1 MDNILKNITVLRNDM
16 KSKQWIITAFDF
28 TYNNISYIVIF
39 ECLDKSIEKNKYYI
53 SQLTFINTENNNKL
67 VTLANSIRFS
77 ISIVEIRRFFQVNYV
92 ENLGNFEEQ
101 FYKYF
106 SIFIPTTFHRPT
118 GEQLEHVINVLNNRD
133 NDNNRYCYAV
143 RRNGKSKNE
152 NQMKRTIYNDNKT
165 RLLRPSLYD
174 HFKNDKTI
182 SFCYKPLPSD
192 EKDDNTIILNFS
204 KNQNN

>member
-106 SIFIPTTFHRPT
+106 YS
-118 GEQLEHVINVLNNRD
+118 NN
-133 NDNNRYCYAV
+133 
-143 RRNGKSKNE
+143 
-152 NQMKRTIYNDNKT
+152 
-165 RLLRPSLYD
+165 
-174 HFKNDKTI
+174 I
-182 SFCYKPLPSD
+182 S
-192 EKDDNTIILNFS
+192 
-204 KNQNN
+204 

>member
-106 SIFIPTTFHRPT
+106 SNFIPTTFHRPT
-118 GEQLEHVINVLNNRD
+118 GEQLEHVINVN
-133 NDNNRYCYAV
+133 C
-143 RRNGKSKNE
+143 E
-152 NQMKRTIYNDNKT
+152 M
-165 RLLRPSLYD
+165 
-174 HFKNDKTI
+174 
-182 SFCYKPLPSD
+182 
-192 EKDDNTIILNFS
+192 
-204 KNQNN
+204 

>member
-1 MDNILKNITVLRNDM
+1 M

-106 SIFIPTTFHRPT
+106 SNFIPTTFHRPT
-118 GEQLEHVINVLNNRD
+118 GEQLEHVINVLTNRD
-133 NDNNRYCYAV
+133 IV
-143 RRNGKSKNE
+143 
-152 NQMKRTIYNDNKT
+152 T
-165 RLLRPSLYD
+165 L
-174 HFKNDKTI
+174 
-182 SFCYKPLPSD
+182 
-192 EKDDNTIILNFS
+192 
-204 KNQNN
+204 